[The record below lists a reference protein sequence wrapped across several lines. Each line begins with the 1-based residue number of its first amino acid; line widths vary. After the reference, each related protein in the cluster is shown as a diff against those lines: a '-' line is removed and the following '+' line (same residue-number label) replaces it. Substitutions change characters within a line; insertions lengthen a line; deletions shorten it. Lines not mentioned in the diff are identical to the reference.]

1 MQPVQPPLQPFE
13 QPLKHAVPQPEHLT
27 EQFVLQPDSD
37 PPISSIALATMGL
50 LAMIAAPI
58 IGRVRFAA
66 FLKNSRLDWS
76 SSFFLFFCI
85 LFIELK
91 DAYELPNSALIFC
104 FKPGNKKRRGSLFLR
119 AYPCSQALAL
129 PLCKDKQRKPA
140 HAERYYIVR
149 RRRLPPRYND
159 SNE

>member
-104 FKPGNKKRRGSLFLR
+104 FRSGNKKDVGVCSSAPISILRPSHCLHVKISNASL
-119 AYPCSQALAL
+119 PTPS
-129 PLCKDKQRKPA
+129 D
-140 HAERYYIVR
+140 II
-149 RRRLPPRYND
+149 
-159 SNE
+159 